1 VRLGFHEHER
11 APTPICCRGAVYP
24 PLPSKTGSVSGCQ
37 PEAVINDHEPWQ
49 LTGNAAELY
58 ERYLVPAI
66 TRVWAADLVR
76 RAALQPD
83 ERVLDVAC
91 GTGIVARLAAEQVGA
106 QGVVV
111 GLDLNTAM
119 LAVARALPRL
129 PGAPISWTEASVL
142 DMPFPDATFNAVL
155 CQLGLQ
161 FFPDRPRAL
170 REMRRVLVP
179 GGRVL
184 LSVFG
189 PLAHNPAPQALADA
203 LERHLGPH
211 ASAIKRAEHDLD
223 DPAELDVLVA
233 DAGFAEVTIQTTTQ
247 QIRFPS
253 PREYVRIQFAATPL
267 ATLILEMSR
276 DEQVALTEAVIAA
289 VSEALQ
295 LYIGD
300 DGLVFPQECHILSA
314 SPGGR

>member
-1 VRLGFHEHER
+1 MH
-11 APTPICCRGAVYP
+11 
-24 PLPSKTGSVSGCQ
+24 
-37 PEAVINDHEPWQ
+37 DHEPWQ

-66 TRVWAADLVR
+66 TGVWAADLVH
-76 RAALQPD
+76 RAALQPG
-83 ERVLDVAC
+83 EHVLDVAC
-91 GTGIVARLAAEQVGA
+91 GTGIVARLAAEQVGP
-106 QGVVV
+106 QGAVV

-119 LAVARALPRL
+119 LAVARSLPPL

-142 DMPFPDATFNAVL
+142 AMPFSDATFDVVL

-161 FFPDRPRAL
+161 FFPDRPQAL

-189 PLAHNPAPQALADA
+189 PIVHNPAPQALAAA
-203 LERHLGPH
+203 LERHLGAH
-211 ASAIKRAEHDLD
+211 ASAIKRSEHELD
-223 DPAELDVLVA
+223 DPGELDDLVA
-233 DAGFAEVTIQTTTQ
+233 GAGFTKVSIETTTQ

-267 ATLILEMSR
+267 ATLMKEMPS
-276 DEQVALTEAVIAA
+276 EQQVALVDAVIAEVTA
-289 VSEALQ
+289 ALQ
-295 LYIGD
+295 PYVGD
-300 DGLVFPQECHILSA
+300 NGLVFPQECHTLSA
-314 SPGGR
+314 YSGAG

>member
-1 VRLGFHEHER
+1 MH
-11 APTPICCRGAVYP
+11 
-24 PLPSKTGSVSGCQ
+24 
-37 PEAVINDHEPWQ
+37 DHEPWQ

-66 TRVWAADLVR
+66 TGVWAADLVR
-76 RAALQPD
+76 RAALQPG
-83 ERVLDVAC
+83 ECVLDVAC

-106 QGVVV
+106 QGAVV

-119 LAVARALPRL
+119 LAVARALPPP

-142 DMPFPDATFNAVL
+142 AMPFPDATFDVVL

-161 FFPDRPRAL
+161 FFPDRLQAL
-170 REMRRVLVP
+170 QEMRRVLVP

-189 PLAHNPAPQALADA
+189 PLAHNPAPRALAEA
-203 LERHLGPH
+203 LERHLGRH

-223 DPAELDVLVA
+223 DPAKLDDLVA
-233 DAGFAEVTIQTTTQ
+233 GAGFTEVTIETTTQ

-267 ATLILEMSR
+267 ATLMKEMPSKQQAAR
-276 DEQVALTEAVIAA
+276 TDAVIAEVTA
-289 VSEALQ
+289 ALQ
-295 LYIGD
+295 PYVGD
-300 DGLVFPQECHILSA
+300 DGLVVPQQCHTLLAYSGA
-314 SPGGR
+314 G

>member
-1 VRLGFHEHER
+1 MHEHE
-11 APTPICCRGAVYP
+11 A
-24 PLPSKTGSVSGCQ
+24 
-37 PEAVINDHEPWQ
+37 WQ
-49 LTGNAAELY
+49 LTGDTAELY

-66 TRVWAADLVR
+66 TRIWAADLVQ
-76 RAALQPD
+76 RAGLQPG

-91 GTGIVARLAAEQVGA
+91 GTGVVARLAAEQVGA
-106 QGVVV
+106 QGGVV

-119 LAVARALPRL
+119 LAVARGLP
-129 PGAPISWTEASVL
+129 PPSGAMITWKEASAL
-142 DMPFPDATFNAVL
+142 AMPFPDASFNVVL

-161 FFPDRPRAL
+161 FFPVRPQAL

-189 PLAHNPAPQALADA
+189 PIAHNPAPRALAEA

-223 DPAELDVLVA
+223 DPAELDDLVSG
-233 DAGFAEVTIQTTTQ
+233 AGFAEVSIETTTQ
-247 QIRFPS
+247 QISFPS

-267 ATLILEMSR
+267 ASLIKEMPS
-276 DEQVALTEAVIAA
+276 DQQAMLADAVIAEVTA
-289 VSEALQ
+289 ALQ
-295 LYIGD
+295 PYIGD

-314 SPGGR
+314 YPGGG

>member
-1 VRLGFHEHER
+1 MH
-11 APTPICCRGAVYP
+11 
-24 PLPSKTGSVSGCQ
+24 
-37 PEAVINDHEPWQ
+37 DHEPWQ
-49 LTGNAAELY
+49 LTGTAAELY

-66 TRVWAADLVR
+66 TGVWAADLVQ
-76 RAALQPD
+76 RAALQPG
-83 ERVLDVAC
+83 EWMLDVAC

-106 QGVVV
+106 QGAVV

-119 LAVARALPRL
+119 LEVARALPRP
-129 PGAPISWTEASVL
+129 PGAAITWTEVSVL
-142 DMPFPDATFNAVL
+142 DMPFPDASFNVVL

-161 FFPDRPRAL
+161 FFPDRPQAL
-170 REMRRVLVP
+170 REMHRVLAP
-179 GGRVL
+179 GSRLL

-189 PLAHNPAPQALADA
+189 PLAHNPVPQALAEA

-223 DPAELDVLVA
+223 DPGALDDLVTG
-233 DAGFAEVTIQTTTQ
+233 AGFAAVTSETTTQ

-267 ATLILEMSR
+267 ATLMQEMPS
-276 DEQVALTEAVIAA
+276 EQQATLAEAVIAD
-289 VSEALQ
+289 VSGALRS
-295 LYIGD
+295 YIGD

-314 SPGGR
+314 YSGKG